1 LDEVGELPVETQV
14 ALLNVLQ
21 EREFE
26 RLGGTETI
34 QTNVRVVAATNRDL
48 YTAIAE
54 GTFRSDL
61 FYRLNV
67 FPIEMPPLR
76 KRKQDIPLLV
86 EHFLDLCAAKAGKD
100 IRGVSEQSMEVF
112 LSYEWPGNIRELQ
125 NIVERSVILCDTES
139 LSVDEAWLG
148 SRL

>member
-1 LDEVGELPVETQV
+1 
-14 ALLNVLQ
+14 
-21 EREFE
+21 
-26 RLGGTETI
+26 
-34 QTNVRVVAATNRDL
+34 
-48 YTAIAE
+48 
-54 GTFRSDL
+54 
-61 FYRLNV
+61 
-67 FPIEMPPLR
+67 MPPLR